1 MLKLQ
6 LYFSRLDRFIARR
19 VNYTDNL
26 QVLIWYEIFGAIGY
40 SAVPGSHGIR
50 NFGEARGMERTA
62 VNGVDRQRHFDS
74 HATFFAMYWTRDCC
88 GI

>member
-1 MLKLQ
+1 MN
-6 LYFSRLDRFIARR
+6 YFDHLR
-19 VNYTDNL
+19 
-26 QVLIWYEIFGAIGY
+26 VLIWYEIFDAIGY

-62 VNGVDRQRHFDS
+62 VNGADRHGHLDS
-74 HATFFAMYWTRDCC
+74 HATLFGMYRARDCC